1 MISLLSFEPSSI
13 SQFSPPFFRGGVQ
26 SRDICYLHGINE
38 SAVSEWQ
45 FLFLWRIMLPQLAIW
60 FIFFQI
66 VLDCSAPYFPKISFF
81 WSCGAAVRFFRMFFL
96 AFPTLWRP
104 SVLVLFPSCVDAT
117 HPWFGC
123 DPVVRGS
130 SELKPLRH
138 RAPVLEFCWVGCLIF
153 GSPDVLLLVAKSL
166 ALFG

>member
-1 MISLLSFEPSSI
+1 MAIFVFVANYAAATRNLVH
-13 SQFSPPFFRGGVQ
+13 FFPDNPGLQRP
-26 SRDICYLHGINE
+26 YL
-38 SAVSEWQ
+38 
-45 FLFLWRIMLPQLAIW
+45 
-60 FIFFQI
+60 
-66 VLDCSAPYFPKISFF
+66 PKISFF

-96 AFPTLWRP
+96 AFQTLWRP